1 MRNVQFMVLATI
13 PNFNKK
19 QSYSRLNLAKSIKP
33 AIKEAIAVA
42 VNKSVNTKVNRKKAA
57 VNPEIKA
64 ARKESKWAN
73 GSKPTLLVTTRLA

>member
-42 VNKSVNTKVNRKKAA
+42 VNKTVNTTTTRKKSNS
-57 VNPEIKA
+57 NPELKA
-64 ARKESKWAN
+64 ARKESKWMN
-73 GSKPTLLVTTRLA
+73 GTKPTLLVSTRLV